1 MVRTVLVLGGTTEA
15 RLLAEALA
23 SVAGLRVI
31 TSLAGRVSTPQLPPG
46 EVRIGGFDGFEGLTA
61 WLRAEHVAAVVDATH
76 PFAARITASAA
87 TATAE
92 LGLPLL
98 VLRRPGWRAVDGDD
112 WRWVDS
118 MADAAE
124 LLPSVGTRALLTV
137 GRQEL
142 APFVRLSDMWLLAR
156 SIEQPNVPIRAV
168 LGRGPFTVESELAL
182 LRTHDIDVVVTKD
195 SGGDD
200 AKLVAAR
207 RLGIP
212 VVIVRR
218 PLSPAVTVVS
228 TVDQAANWVI
238 YGHATVAEASVAGVN
253 ALRFGLAR
261 RTQ

>member
-1 MVRTVLVLGGTTEA
+1 MARTVLVLGGTTEA

-23 SVAGLRVI
+23 PVVGLRVV
-31 TSLAGRVSTPQLPPG
+31 TSLAGRVSRPHLPPG
-46 EVRIGGFDGFEGLTA
+46 EVRIGGFDGVSGLIS
-61 WLRAEHVAAVVDATH
+61 WLRDEQVTAVIDATH

-92 LGLPLL
+92 LGLPFL
-98 VLRRPGWRAVDGDD
+98 VLRRPGWHAVEGDD

-118 MADAAE
+118 VAEAAE
-124 LLPSVGTRALLTV
+124 LLPAVGTRALLTV

-168 LGRGPFTVESELAL
+168 LARGPFTVESELGL
-182 LRTHDIDVVVTKD
+182 LRTHHIDVIVTKE

-200 AKLVAAR
+200 AKLAAAR
-207 RLGIP
+207 QLGLP
-212 VVIVRR
+212 VVIARR
-218 PLSPAVTVVS
+218 PPSPADTVVS

-238 YGHATVAEASVAGVN
+238 YGHATVA
-253 ALRFGLAR
+253 
-261 RTQ
+261 

>member
-15 RLLAEALA
+15 RRLAEALA
-23 SVAGLRVI
+23 PVAELRVV
-31 TSLAGRVSTPQLPPG
+31 TSLAGRVSRPHLPPG
-46 EVRIGGFDGFEGLTA
+46 EVRIGGFDGVPGLLT
-61 WLRAEHVAAVVDATH
+61 WLRDEHVAAVVDATH

-92 LGLPLL
+92 LGLPFL

-118 MADAAE
+118 VAEAAE

-142 APFVRLSDMWLLAR
+142 APFVHISDVWLLAR
-156 SIEQPNVPIRAV
+156 SIEQPNVPVRAM
-168 LGRGPFTVESELAL
+168 LARGPFTVESELDL
-182 LRTHDIDVVVTKD
+182 LRAHDIDVLVTKD

-238 YGHATVAEASVAGVN
+238 YGHATVA
-253 ALRFGLAR
+253 
-261 RTQ
+261 